1 MNGAE
6 SLARTL
12 IACGVDTCFA
22 NPGTSEMHFVAAF
35 DRVPGIHCVLALFEG
50 VATGAA
56 DGYARMAE
64 KPAATLL
71 HCGPGLANGLSNLHN
86 ARRARIPLVNIVGD
100 QATYHAPLDPPLAAE
115 TATWARPVSAWLRTA
130 TQPAAVGEY
139 AAEAVRA
146 ARTPPG
152 GIATLILPSDAS
164 WSEGGVVQGPLP
176 VPAPATVANATI
188 EDAAR
193 LLGAGAATMLFLGG
207 DALRATPLADASRI
221 AAATGARLMAE
232 TFCTRM
238 ERGRGRFAV
247 ARLPY
252 NLEPGLAALAGIRHL
267 ILVGADDPVAFFA
280 YPDMPGHFAPPDAKV
295 TILTKPGE
303 DSADALLRLA
313 DRLAAPHIAPPSRNP
328 PTPATGGITQASVG
342 QTLAA
347 LLPENA
353 IVVEEGVTFGFGLYA
368 PMADAAPHDFLRH
381 VGGAI
386 GDGLPL
392 ATGAAVGAPGRRV
405 VGLQA
410 DGSALYTVQAL
421 WTQARERLD
430 ITTVILSNRRYAIL
444 DAELAAVGAAPGPAS
459 RALFDLANPAM
470 DWVRIA
476 NGFGVEGA
484 RAETL
489 ETFADLFTHAN
500 ARQGPFLIELIIP

>member
-12 IACGVDTCFA
+12 LACGVDTCFA
-22 NPGTSEMHFVAAF
+22 NPGTSEMHFVAAL

-56 DGYARMAE
+56 DGYARMAG

-86 ARRARIPLVNIVGD
+86 ARRARVPLVNIVGD

-115 TATWARPVSAWLRTA
+115 TETWARPISAWLRTA
-130 TQPAAVGEY
+130 TAPGQVGEY
-139 AAEAVRA
+139 AAEAVHA

-164 WSEGGVVQGPLP
+164 WSDGGVVQGPLR
-176 VPAPATVANATI
+176 VPAPATVANATLD
-188 EDAAR
+188 EAAR
-193 LLGAGAATMLFLGG
+193 ILGSGAATMLFLGG
-207 DALRATPLADASRI
+207 DALGAKPLADAHRI
-221 AAATGARLMAE
+221 AAATGARVMAE

-238 ERGRGRFAV
+238 ERGRGRFAIE
-247 ARLPY
+247 RLPY
-252 NLEPGLAALAGIRHL
+252 NVEPGLAALAGIRHL

-280 YPDMPGHFAPPDAKV
+280 YPDMPGRFAPPEAKV
-295 TILTKPGE
+295 TTLTARGE
-303 DSADALLRLA
+303 DSADALRRLA
-313 DRLAAPHIAPPSRNP
+313 DRLAAPQLAAPERRAPG
-328 PTPATGGITQASVG
+328 PATGAITQATVG

-347 LLPENA
+347 LLPEDA
-353 IVVEEGVTFGFGLYA
+353 VVVEEGVTFGFGLYP
-368 PMADAAPHDFLRH
+368 PMADAAPHDYLRL

-405 VGLQA
+405 IGLQA

-444 DAELAAVGAAPGPAS
+444 DGELAAVGAVPGPAS
-459 RALFDLANPAM
+459 RALFDLGNPDM

-476 NGFGVEGA
+476 NGFGVEAA
-484 RAETL
+484 RAETI
-489 ETFADLFTHAN
+489 EAFADVFAHAN
-500 ARQGPFLIELIIP
+500 SRPGPFLIELVIP

>member
-12 IACGVDTCFA
+12 LACGVDTCFA
-22 NPGTSEMHFVAAF
+22 NPGTSEMHFVAAL

-56 DGYARMAE
+56 DGYARMAG
-64 KPAATLL
+64 KPAAILP
-71 HCGPGLANGLSNLHN
+71 HCGPALANGLANLHT
-86 ARRARIPLVNIVGD
+86 ARRARVPVVNIVGD
-100 QATYHAPLDPPLAAE
+100 QATYHAPLDPPLSAE
-115 TATWARPVSAWLRTA
+115 TETWARPVSAWLRTA
-130 TQPAAVGEY
+130 TEPRQVGEQ

-146 ARTPPG
+146 AMTPPG
-152 GIATLILPSDAS
+152 GIATLVLPSDAS
-164 WSEGGVVQGPLP
+164 WSEGGLVQGPLR
-176 VPAPATVANATI
+176 VPAPATVANATL
-188 EDAAR
+188 DAAAR
-193 LLGAGAATMLFLGG
+193 ILRSGEPAMLFLGG
-207 DALRATPLADASRI
+207 DALRSGPLADAHRI
-221 AAATGARLMAE
+221 AAATGARVMAE

-238 ERGRGRFAV
+238 ERGQGRFAIE
-247 ARLPY
+247 RLPY
-252 NLEPGLAALAGIRHL
+252 NVEPGLAALAGIRHL

-280 YPDMPGHFAPPDAKV
+280 YPDMPGRFAPPDAAV
-295 TILTKPGE
+295 TTLSAPGD

-313 DRLAAPHIAPPSRNP
+313 DRLSAPRIAPPRRNA
-328 PTPATGGITQASVG
+328 PAPAKGAITQATVG

-353 IVVEEGVTFGFGLYA
+353 VVVEEGVTFGFGLYA
-368 PMADAAPHDFLRH
+368 PMADAAPHDYLRL

-410 DGSALYTVQAL
+410 DGSALYTIQAL

-444 DAELAAVGAAPGPAS
+444 DGELAAVGATPGPAS
-459 RALFDLANPAM
+459 RALFDLGNPDM

-476 NGFGVEGA
+476 NGLGVEAA
-484 RAETL
+484 RAATIEA
-489 ETFADLFTHAN
+489 FADLFAHAN
-500 ARQGPFLIELIIP
+500 SRPGPFLIELVIR